1 MKHCFDYLRQSL
13 ICASDIT
20 LEKLQVDKEG
30 IKPAVDGW
38 GTTHLCR
45 NYEEVSNWAAS
56 HRASDS
62 GGI

>member
-13 ICASDIT
+13 LCASDT
-20 LEKLQVDKEG
+20 SLEKLQVDNG
-30 IKPAVDGW
+30 GNKPAVDGW

-45 NYEEVSNWAAS
+45 DHEEVSNWVIN
-56 HRASDS
+56 HRASDD